1 MVLKKKS
8 MLSAVLAS
16 SLVFSGLAPYAVI
29 QAESFSDVGSRQ
41 VTQAS
46 YPQVLITELLP
57 NSVNVPGKSADAFEF
72 IELYN
77 NRSEAIQLSDIKL
90 VYGYP
95 DGRATDWQFVENK
108 EILPGE
114 TMVVWVKN
122 DNNAHLT
129 NADFNEAFGTTI
141 PDAQLTYVET
151 AGMANTAERTM
162 SVADQSGMIFTTVRY
177 TKDQVVENK
186 SIRYRLT
193 ADGTGTEAYPELTAP
208 NPGTVQA
215 EQLPEAPVEVDGEL
229 PVITH
234 TPVQTADSAQA
245 LSIEAEVTD
254 NNHVQAVKLF
264 YRSVNEGVWLEKE
277 MNRTAGDNFAVEI
290 PAEELYTKQLT
301 YRIEAFDGQNTAS
314 TSEYTIQIEG
324 QPFDP
329 QAVPTL
335 LVTELVPDSTN
346 VGSLDGYE
354 FVEVYNNSSQAINLN
369 DYTIRYR
376 YTMEGPQADL
386 LWKPEVKDVILPSGE
401 TMVFWVINSANGA
414 KTVDDFNANYG
425 VQLTENV
432 DIVKLHVGGM
442 ANSSPRG
449 LAIAT
454 NAGED
459 ISVASYFDDP
469 KVDDT
474 QPDKGIQYT
483 FPREPGNKEMKKYS
497 PGLEPATPG
506 SVATVQV
513 PSVKVQLPVDT
524 QPPTVDDLTAKGT
537 VSDKQNVTLTFDAQD
552 DHSVKTVQLFY
563 KTKEEDAFSSV
574 YLTKN
579 YDSKLFTHKIFSPEL
594 LGKKGLHYYVSVSDG
609 TNVVDSPLTT
619 IAIENESYEDIGLN
633 IGEGAF
639 IRDQILLKAYG
650 HDASLL
656 IDNEDVTAETF
667 AALPG
672 QAYFAFDVKKV
683 NLYFKNGVTI
693 GDEILHIFDDTINT
707 YQTLTIP
714 VDPKYFTPEEAT
726 KIAIRSGTKVSPFD
740 PESEENRDDFYVKN
754 VRLVLEDGTTLYD
767 PAYAN
772 AEKELLVGDGSG
784 AKEAF
789 EFAFTIPAE
798 KYTAKA
804 YRWDTTAVQD
814 GAHVI
819 EAKGSIP
826 AMANIIVDNVAPTIT
841 PSIEEGK
848 TYKGEFTIHAEV
860 TDEHSGVSS
869 LTAILDEQ
877 EITLPYETSS
887 AKLAAGAHSVTYKA
901 VDTAGN
907 EAEKTIH
914 FTVVE
919 EKPYVPEPIAPK
931 DGAIEVNPDGVT
943 LKVQVADPTEDT
955 LDVAFFEG
963 FEISATDEQM
973 LVFENSSDTEP
984 PKTMIPAG
992 EVVVSDKE
1000 KLAKVDGEYI
1010 ETSSMDQFPYHRF
1023 EVELD
1028 EQVSENDEIV
1038 LNWEGKSHI
1047 GRKVSMYVWNNAIDK
1062 WELRDWKIAKDTSNF
1077 KLTGSV
1083 VGNDYILDGKVQVLV
1098 QDEIAATTEFDY
1110 SFIWMSDTQYYA
1122 ESYPYIF
1129 DRMTKWIAEIK
1140 DELNVK
1146 YVFHTGD
1153 LVDKAHEP
1161 IQWQRADA
1169 YMGTLEQ
1176 ANIPYG
1182 VLAGNHD
1189 VGHKTG
1195 DYDEYGKYFG
1205 EQRFNGK
1212 DYYGE
1217 SYKNNRG
1224 HYDVISANGNDFIMV
1239 YMGWGVNDEDIAWI
1253 NKVLAENPHRKAI
1266 LSFHEYLLVSGN
1278 RSPIGDQVYE
1288 EVVMGNPNVIAVLS
1302 GHYHDSETLI
1312 DEIDD
1317 DGDGIADRKVYQMLA
1332 DYQGGPEGGQG
1343 FMRLLKV
1350 NPLENQIHVQTYSP
1364 YLDQY
1369 NYYNPVDYPGKDEFT
1384 IDVDLTPVEKLVA
1397 TDFFEVEVFTNT
1409 EIGTDT
1415 GIENGEVA
1423 QANWTNLLPTRKH
1436 GWYTKVSDAFGG
1448 EVRSS
1453 VWSFVTGQKEVDNGD
1468 DNGNVIV
1475 PELPPT
1481 DGETVQVTMDS
1492 VQKSEKAWKVTASKD
1507 ADMKWQLTDEVVK
1520 AAHEANVPVVFEMK
1534 KGHAVTLPVDV
1545 LQAATDEKV
1554 TVELAVKEK
1563 TDDTASNE
1571 QATIVKTAGNKAI
1584 SVQTSGDFS
1593 STGKATSIQATE
1605 KSDKVK
1611 LLSDVLAVRVT
1622 IGNKPVNLALPIQ
1635 LKVKGALDR
1644 HQATGASWRDGKWI
1658 YAGGTEKAGTWTM
1671 HTSPS
1676 TVAVVS
1682 KTPNFKDTQA
1692 HWAKEEIDS
1701 LYARLLT
1708 QGKTESVF
1716 APDAQVSRAE
1726 FAVLLARVFQL
1737 PLETYEGKFTDV
1749 PASKQWAA
1757 QSIEAAHR
1765 AGITLGKH
1773 DGTFDPDANI
1783 TREQMA
1789 AMLVRAIKSERP
1801 ELLKE
1806 DVADISFND
1815 NHLFS
1820 QYAKDAIQQAAAIG
1834 LINGRSNGKF
1844 DPKHTATRAETAVV
1858 LYRMLDL

>member
-1 MVLKKKS
+1 

-29 QAESFSDVGSRQ
+29 QAESLSEVRSGQVQQVSD
-41 VTQAS
+41 
-46 YPQVLITELLP
+46 PQVLITELLP
-57 NSVNVPGKSADAFEF
+57 NSVNVQGKSADAFEF

-77 NRSEAIQLSDIKL
+77 NRSEAIQLRDIKL

-95 DGRATDWQFVENK
+95 DGRATDWNFIENK

-122 DNNAHLT
+122 DDNAHLT
-129 NADFNEAFGTTI
+129 NADFNETFGTTI

-151 AGMANTAERTM
+151 AGMANTAERTL
-162 SVADQSGMIFTTVRY
+162 SVADQSGMIFTMVRY
-177 TKDQVVENK
+177 AKDQVVENK
-186 SIRYRLT
+186 SISYILT
-193 ADGTGTEAYPELTAP
+193 AEGTEAYPELTVP

-215 EQLPEAPVEVDGEL
+215 DQLPDTPVEVDSEL
-229 PVITH
+229 PIITH
-234 TPVQTADSAQA
+234 TPVQTADSNQA
-245 LSIEAEVTD
+245 LTIEADVTD

-264 YRSVNEGVWLEKE
+264 YRSVNDGAWLEKE
-277 MNRTAGDNFAVEI
+277 MTHTTGDNFAVEI
-290 PAEELYTKQLT
+290 LPEELYTKQLS

-314 TSEYTIQIEG
+314 TAEYTVQIKG
-324 QPFDP
+324 QAFDS

-354 FVEVYNNSSQAINLN
+354 FIEVYNNSSQDINLN

-376 YTMEGPQADL
+376 YTMEGPEADL
-386 LWKPEVKDVILPSGE
+386 LWKHEVEDLILPSGK
-401 TMVFWVINSANGA
+401 TMVFWIINSANGA
-414 KTVDDFNANYG
+414 KTVEDFNANYG

-432 DIVKLHVGGM
+432 EIVKLHVGGM

-449 LAIAT
+449 VAIAT

-459 ISVASYFDDP
+459 ISVAYYYDDP

-497 PGLEPATPG
+497 PGLELATPG
-506 SVATVQV
+506 EVATVQV
-513 PSVKVQLPVDT
+513 PSAQVQLPVDT
-524 QPPTVDDLTAKGT
+524 QLPTVDDLTVKGA
-537 VSDKQNVTLTFDAQD
+537 VSDKQNVTLTFDANDEQ
-552 DHSVKTVQLFY
+552 SVKTVKLHY
-563 KTKEEDAFSSV
+563 KTKEEDTFRSV
-574 YLTKN
+574 YLTEN
-579 YDSKLFTHKIFSPEL
+579 YDTKLYTHKVYSPEL
-594 LGKKGLHYYVSVSDG
+594 LGKKKMQYYVSVSDG
-609 TNVVDSPLTT
+609 TNVVETPLTT
-619 IAIENESYEDIGLN
+619 ITIENESYEDIGLN

-639 IRDQILLKAYG
+639 IRDQVLLKTYG
-650 HDASLL
+650 QEASLF
-656 IDNEDVTAETF
+656 IDNQDVTAETF

-693 GDEILHIFDDTINT
+693 EDEILHIFDDTINT

-767 PAYAN
+767 PIYAN
-772 AEKELLVGDGSG
+772 TEKELLVGDGSG

-789 EFAFTIPAE
+789 EFAFTVPTE

-814 GAHVI
+814 GAHII

-826 AMANIIVDNVAPTIT
+826 AVANVIVDNEVPIIM

-848 TYKGEFTIHAEV
+848 TYKGDFTIHAEV

-869 LTAILDEQ
+869 LTATLDDQ

-887 AKLAAGAHSVTYKA
+887 AKLAAGEHSVTYKA

-907 EAEKTIH
+907 ETEKTVQFI
-914 FTVVE
+914 VVE
-919 EKPYVPEPIAPK
+919 EKPYVPQPVAPK
-931 DGAIEVNPDGVT
+931 DGAVDVNPDGVT
-943 LKVQVADPTEDT
+943 LKVQVSDPTEDT

-963 FEISATDEQM
+963 YEISATDEQM

-984 PKTMIPAG
+984 PKMMIPAG
-992 EVVVSDKE
+992 EIAVSTKE
-1000 KLAKVDGEYI
+1000 KLAKVDGDYI
-1010 ETSSMDQFPYHRF
+1010 ETSSIDQFPYHRF

-1028 EQVSENDEIV
+1028 DQVSDTDEIV

-1047 GRKVSMYVWNNAIDK
+1047 GRKVSMYVWNNVIDK
-1062 WELRDWKIAKDTSNF
+1062 WELRDWKIAKDASNF

-1083 VGNDYILDGKVQVLV
+1083 VGNEYMIDGKVQVLV

-1129 DRMTKWIAEIK
+1129 DRMTKWIAEVK
-1140 DELNVK
+1140 EDLNVK

-1161 IQWQRADA
+1161 IQWQRADE
-1169 YMGTLEQ
+1169 YMGTLDH

-1224 HYDVISANGNDFIMV
+1224 HYDLISANGNDFIMV

-1253 NKVLAENPHRKAI
+1253 NKVLEENPHRKAI

-1397 TDFFEVEVFTNT
+1397 TDFFEVEVFTNSK
-1409 EIGTDT
+1409 IGTDA

-1423 QANWTNLLPTRKH
+1423 QATWSNLLPASKH
-1436 GWYTKVSDAFGG
+1436 GWYTKVSDAFDG
-1448 EVRSS
+1448 EVRSA
-1453 VWSFVTGQKEVDNGD
+1453 VWSFVTGEKEVDNGN
-1468 DNGNVIV
+1468 DNGSVIV

-1481 DGETVQVTMDS
+1481 EGETVQVTMDS
-1492 VQKSEKAWKVTASKD
+1492 VQKGKNEWKVTASLE
-1507 ADMKWQLTDEVVK
+1507 ADMKWQLTEEVAH
-1520 AAHEANVPVVFEMK
+1520 AAVEANVPIIFEMK
-1534 KGHAVTLPVDV
+1534 KGHAVTIPVDV
-1545 LQAATDEKV
+1545 LQAVKGEKV
-1554 TVELAVKEK
+1554 TVELSAKE
-1563 TDDTASNE
+1563 TIEGLTSDE
-1571 QATIVKTAGNKAI
+1571 QATEMDGVT
-1584 SVQTSGDFS
+1584 VQ
-1593 STGKATSIQATE
+1593 
-1605 KSDKVK
+1605 
-1611 LLSDVLAVRVT
+1611 SDVVDVRVT
-1622 IGNKPVNLALPIQ
+1622 IGNKRVDRALPIH
-1635 LKVKGALDR
+1635 LKVDGVLPNN
-1644 HQATGASWRDGKWI
+1644 QSTGASWRDGKWT
-1658 YAGGTEKAGTWTM
+1658 YAGGSEKDGMWTL
-1671 HTSPS
+1671 HTPPS
-1676 TVAVVS
+1676 TVAVVT
-1682 KTPNFKDTQA
+1682 KKPRFIDTQA

-1708 QGKTESVF
+1708 QGKTESTF

-1726 FAVLLARVFQL
+1726 FTVLVARVFQL
-1737 PLETYEGKFTDV
+1737 PLEAYEGKFSDV

-1773 DGTFDPDANI
+1773 DGSFDPDANI

-1789 AMLVRAIKSERP
+1789 AMLVRAIESERP

-1806 DVADISFND
+1806 GLADIAFKD
-1815 NHLFS
+1815 EHLIS
-1820 QYAKDAIQQAAAIG
+1820 NYAKEAIQKAAAIG

-1858 LYRMLDL
+1858 LYRLLDL